1 MPLTTSIAMTTYNGE
16 KYLQEQLDSF
26 CIQTVLPG
34 ELVVVDDC
42 SNDKTIDI
50 LTKFKEKAPFPVKI
64 IQNTQNIGSKHQFAY
79 SKNFDTAIRNCNND
93 IVFLSDQDDIWMPTK
108 VEELVKLLKIYD
120 CVVSDAVV
128 VDKNKNVIS
137 TSFMELNNSKS
148 GLINNIIKNG
158 FLGCCMA
165 FNRKILDRAL
175 PFPVPIPMHDTW
187 IGLIAEK
194 YGKTYFIRKPL
205 ICYRRHGENASPTAE
220 KSRYSLLR
228 KLWNRWLF
236 LKNIILR

>member
-1 MPLTTSIAMTTYNGE
+1 MKISVCIPTYNGE
-16 KYLQEQLDSF
+16 KYIAEQLYSILPQLSKNDEVIISDDSSTD
-26 CIQTVLPG
+26 QTVEIIRSIG
-34 ELVVVDDC
+34 DHR
-42 SNDKTIDI
+42 III
-50 LTKFKEKAPFPVKI
+50 LEDNHFSSPIYNLENALR
-64 IQNTQNIGSKHQFAY
+64 Y
-79 SKNFDTAIRNCNND
+79 STGDVI
-93 IVFLSDQDDIWMPTK
+93 FLSDQDDIWMPTK